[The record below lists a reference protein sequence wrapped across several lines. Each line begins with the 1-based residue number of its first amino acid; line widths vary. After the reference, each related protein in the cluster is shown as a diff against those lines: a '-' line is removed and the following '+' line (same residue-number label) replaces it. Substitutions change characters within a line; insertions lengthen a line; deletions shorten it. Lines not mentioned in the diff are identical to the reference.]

1 MLLSSFSRRPSLT
14 HPTSGPSSHVSANS
28 SSRGGHIGSDGAQQ
42 QLLPPVLLL
51 CRRPPPP
58 PPWGRPTPRRRS
70 AHAAGARYYNSPFR
84 SAQALSRPLVG
95 ARSSHSRPPPS
106 SDNYRRRQTP
116 QKNLARSGHLWRTP
130 AERRGPAALRQ
141 WLLCQL
147 LTQAR
152 LRQPSACPWNP
163 VLTQR
168 DRAPFRR
175 NLARDLIFTQ
185 PRSSRGRQRRDDGV
199 SSKFPVCHGHCN
211 YPQLPT

>member
-1 MLLSSFSRRPSLT
+1 MVP
-14 HPTSGPSSHVSANS
+14 NS
-28 SSRGGHIGSDGAQQ
+28 SSSLQSSF
-42 QLLPPVLLL
+42 LL
-51 CRRPPPP
+51 CRRLLPP